1 MTPAERIE
9 VQFGKWNKKF
19 PLDHCTILTK
29 EQVATVMNQKKTAAI
44 VTVHASDG
52 RLLELFPS
60 RLMWGGRSVDYQDIE
75 RQEWIDLEREE
86 KVRNKQA
93 HFDRVHIVTRRG
105 ITTLD
110 GLGQAVFPLMKAI
123 DMILKAK
130 KKGEPVGTDNDG
142 AAPHRV

>member
-9 VQFGKWNKKF
+9 FQFGKWNRKF

-29 EQVATVMNQKKTAAI
+29 ERVAAVVDQKESAAI
-44 VTVHASDG
+44 VTVRASGG

-60 RLMWGGRSVDYQDIE
+60 RLTWDGRSVDYQDIE
-75 RQEWIDLEREE
+75 RQEWISLEREE
-86 KVRNKQA
+86 KVRNKQE

-130 KKGEPVGTDNDG
+130 KKGEPVGTDNSG
-142 AAPHRV
+142 AATRRV

>member
-1 MTPAERIE
+1 MTPTERIE
-9 VQFGKWNKKF
+9 IQFGKWNKKF
-19 PLDHCTILTK
+19 PLAHCTILTK
-29 EQVATVMNQKKTAAI
+29 EQVAAIVDQKKTAAI
-44 VTVHASDG
+44 VTVRASNG

-60 RLMWGGRSVDYQDIE
+60 SLTWDGRSVDYQDIE

-86 KVRNKQA
+86 KIRNKQT

-130 KKGEPVGTDNDG
+130 KKGEPVGTDNDR
-142 AAPHRV
+142 AAPDRV